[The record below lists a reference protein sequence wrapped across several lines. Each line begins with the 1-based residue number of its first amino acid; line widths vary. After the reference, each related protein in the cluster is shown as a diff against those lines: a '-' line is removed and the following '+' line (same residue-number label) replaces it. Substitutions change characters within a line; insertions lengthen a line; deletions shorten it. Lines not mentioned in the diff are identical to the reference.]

1 MPWKIHM
8 GKSKREN
15 QIKIYYF
22 LSSFIDYRSIF
33 FIYWIN
39 MPKWVVVKGGRGVGR
54 GEVRSYGE
62 WATVWWRFF
71 CYCTLNSWYDFG
83 FVLWRKCLAR
93 IFFSGRVVLLGNIV
107 WSFHV
112 PFLLWMVV
120 NDFQLAI
127 DTCYIYHIGCST
139 LCLLLHII
147 SWNFFQII

>member
-54 GEVRSYGE
+54 GEVRIYGD
-62 WATVWWRFF
+62 WATV
-71 CYCTLNSWYDFG
+71 
-83 FVLWRKCLAR
+83 
-93 IFFSGRVVLLGNIV
+93 
-107 WSFHV
+107 
-112 PFLLWMVV
+112 
-120 NDFQLAI
+120 
-127 DTCYIYHIGCST
+127 
-139 LCLLLHII
+139 
-147 SWNFFQII
+147 